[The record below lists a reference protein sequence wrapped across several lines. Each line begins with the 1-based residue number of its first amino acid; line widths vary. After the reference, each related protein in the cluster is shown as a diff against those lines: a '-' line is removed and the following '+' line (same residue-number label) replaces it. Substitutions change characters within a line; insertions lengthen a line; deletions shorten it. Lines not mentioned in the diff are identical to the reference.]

1 MRLAATRATPLN
13 PVLWL
18 VLAGLLVF
26 SLSGAAADLN
36 PSSPEAE
43 AVTTTSPADAPPADP
58 PKQCYSGC
66 QSWGQMCNVDPRGV
80 YKCQRRCEKFGEIC
94 E

>member
-1 MRLAATRATPLN
+1 MRIAATRATHRNPLM
-13 PVLWL
+13 WL
-18 VLAGLLVF
+18 VLAGLFVCSF
-26 SLSGAAADLN
+26 GGMAADLD
-36 PSSPEAE
+36 PAAAEAE
-43 AVTTTSPADAPPADP
+43 AVTTASPADAPPADQ
-58 PKQCYSGC
+58 PKKCYSGC

>member
-1 MRLAATRATPLN
+1 MG
-13 PVLWL
+13 L
-18 VLAGLLVF
+18 VLAGLFVCSF
-26 SLSGAAADLN
+26 GGMAADLD
-36 PSSPEAE
+36 PAAAAAEAE
-43 AVTTTSPADAPPADP
+43 AVTTPSPAGAPPAEQ